1 MRLIDIGV
9 NLMNSAFDGDREEQ
23 ILKAKKA
30 GVGPLI
36 ITGSSLEQSRA
47 ALDFARVHGLYATAG
62 VHPHNARYWNKESAA
77 LIRSMALPGGPAAG
91 TGTAAGGTETGAGGT
106 GTAAAGTEAADAGA
120 VAGAAGTATADA
132 GAIALGECGLDYDRD
147 YSPRA
152 EQRRCFEE
160 QVKLAAELK
169 LPLFLHVRSS
179 PRGGSAW
186 EDFFGILKTYRRDL
200 TRMVVHCFTGSAGE
214 LEGCLELDAYIG
226 ITGWVCDERRGRH
239 LWPLLGRIPAK
250 RLLLETDAPYLLP
263 PSLSPGGR
271 RGRNE
276 SANLVYIAGFI
287 AQKLGKTVETL
298 AEETFKNTVEF
309 FNLKIA
315 RTGENPSGF

>member
-30 GVGPLI
+30 NVSPLI

-47 ALDFARVHGLYATAG
+47 ALEFARLHGLYATAG
-62 VHPHNARYWNKESAA
+62 VHPHNARYWDEQSAA
-77 LIRSMALPGGPAAG
+77 FIRNIALPGGS
-91 TGTAAGGTETGAGGT
+91 
-106 GTAAAGTEAADAGA
+106 
-120 VAGAAGTATADA
+120 VA
-132 GAIALGECGLDYDRD
+132 GAIALGECGLDYDRN
-147 YSPRA
+147 YSPHV

-179 PRGGSAW
+179 LRGGGAW
-186 EDFFGILKTYRRDL
+186 EDFLAILKKYRKDL
-200 TRMVVHCFTGSAGE
+200 TRIVVHCFTGSSGE
-214 LEGCLELDAYIG
+214 LEACLELDAYIG
-226 ITGWVCDERRGRH
+226 ITGWVCDERRGSH
-239 LWPLLGRIPAK
+239 LWPLLSRIPAN

-263 PSLSPGGR
+263 PSLSSGGR

-276 SANLVYIAGFI
+276 SANLVYIAEFVAG
-287 AQKLGKTVETL
+287 KLGKIAETL

-309 FNLKIA
+309 FNLNLEI
-315 RTGENPSGF
+315 

>member
-23 ILKAKKA
+23 IFKAKKA

-47 ALDFARVHGLYATAG
+47 ALEFARLHGLYATAG
-62 VHPHNARYWNKESAA
+62 IHPHNARYWNRESAA
-77 LIRSMALPGGPAAG
+77 LIRNMALPGGSVAG
-91 TGTAAGGTETGAGGT
+91 TE
-106 GTAAAGTEAADAGA
+106 TAAAGAIAGA
-120 VAGAAGTATADA
+120 V
-132 GAIALGECGLDYDRD
+132 ALGECGLDYDRD

-179 PRGGSAW
+179 SQGGGAW
-186 EDFFGILKTYRRDL
+186 EDFFAILKNYRTDL

-214 LEGCLELDAYIG
+214 LEACLELDAYIG
-226 ITGWVCDERRGRH
+226 ITGWVCDERRGKH
-239 LWPLLGRIPAK
+239 LRPLLGRIPAN

-263 PSLSPGGR
+263 PPLSPGGR

-276 SANLVYIAGFI
+276 SANLVYIAEFI
-287 AQKLGKTVETL
+287 AEKLGKNIETL

-309 FNLKIA
+309 FSL
-315 RTGENPSGF
+315 EL

>member
-9 NLMNSAFDGDREEQ
+9 NLMNSAFDWDREEQ

-47 ALDFARVHGLYATAG
+47 ALEFARLHGLYATAG

-77 LIRSMALPGGPAAG
+77 LIRNMALPGGSGA
-91 TGTAAGGTETGAGGT
+91 GTET
-106 GTAAAGTEAADAGA
+106 AA
-120 VAGAAGTATADA
+120 A

-160 QVKLAAELK
+160 QVELAAELK

-179 PRGGSAW
+179 PRGGGAW
-186 EDFFGILKTYRRDL
+186 EDFLEILKKYRTDL
-200 TRMVVHCFTGSAGE
+200 TRMVVHCFTGSSGE
-214 LEGCLELDAYIG
+214 LEACLELDAYIG
-226 ITGWVCDERRGRH
+226 ITGWVCDERRGSH
-239 LWPLLGRIPAK
+239 LWPLLGRIPAN

-263 PSLSPGGR
+263 PLLSPGGR

-287 AQKLGKTVETL
+287 AEKLGKTVETL
-298 AEETFKNTVEF
+298 AEETFKNTVGF
-309 FNLKIA
+309 FNLEIA
-315 RTGENPSGF
+315 RA

>member
-9 NLMNSAFDGDREEQ
+9 NLMNSAFDGDREAQ

-47 ALDFARVHGLYATAG
+47 ALEFARIHGLYATAG
-62 VHPHNARYWNKESAA
+62 VHPHNARHWNKESAA
-77 LIRSMALPGGPAAG
+77 LIRNMALPGGS
-91 TGTAAGGTETGAGGT
+91 T
-106 GTAAAGTEAADAGA
+106 AGTEASA
-120 VAGAAGTATADA
+120 A

-179 PRGGSAW
+179 PRGGGAW
-186 EDFFGILKTYRRDL
+186 EDFLEILKKYREDL
-200 TRMVVHCFTGSAGE
+200 TGMVVHCFTGSAGE
-214 LEGCLELDAYIG
+214 LEACLELDAYIG
-226 ITGWVCDERRGRH
+226 ITGWV
-239 LWPLLGRIPAK
+239 
-250 RLLLETDAPYLLP
+250 
-263 PSLSPGGR
+263 
-271 RGRNE
+271 
-276 SANLVYIAGFI
+276 
-287 AQKLGKTVETL
+287 
-298 AEETFKNTVEF
+298 
-309 FNLKIA
+309 
-315 RTGENPSGF
+315 

>member
-9 NLMNSAFDGDREEQ
+9 NLMNSAFDRDREEQ

-30 GVGPLI
+30 GVSPLI

-47 ALDFARVHGLYATAG
+47 ALEFARLHGLYATAG
-62 VHPHNARYWNKESAA
+62 VHPHNARYWNGESAA
-77 LIRSMALPGGPAAG
+77 LIRNMALPGGPAAG
-91 TGTAAGGTETGAGGT
+91 ADAAT
-106 GTAAAGTEAADAGA
+106 AGA
-120 VAGAAGTATADA
+120 VG
-132 GAIALGECGLDYDRD
+132 LGECGLDYDRD

-152 EQRRCFEE
+152 AQRRCFEE

-179 PRGGSAW
+179 PGDRGAW
-186 EDFFGILKTYRRDL
+186 EDFLAILKKYRTDL
-200 TRMVVHCFTGSAGE
+200 AGMLVHCFTGSGGE
-214 LEGCLELDAYIG
+214 LEACLELDAYIG
-226 ITGWVCDERRGRH
+226 ITGWVCDERRGSH
-239 LWPLLGRIPAK
+239 LWPLLGRIPAN

-263 PSLSPGGR
+263 PLLSPGGR

-276 SANLVYIAGFI
+276 SANLVYIAEFV
-287 AQKLGKTVETL
+287 AEKLGKTVETL

-309 FNLKIA
+309 FNLKA
-315 RTGENPSGF
+315 RP